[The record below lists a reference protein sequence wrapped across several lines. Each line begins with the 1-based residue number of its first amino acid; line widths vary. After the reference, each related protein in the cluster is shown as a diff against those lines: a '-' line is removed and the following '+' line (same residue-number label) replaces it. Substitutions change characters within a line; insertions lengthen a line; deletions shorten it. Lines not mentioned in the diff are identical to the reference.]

1 MADQGTRTP
10 FSLSDSQ
17 SDESK
22 MRRALGLTGGGGGG
36 NNRPQVTQQR
46 PDQARGRHKFVQDGG
61 VPVTVVN
68 HRIDENGPL
77 KERIAELEA
86 SLENERTNHANTRRA
101 LGEQQSAAQ
110 ALQTRLAHADLAHN
124 EALMTERNA
133 RLAAQSALSQHLLD
147 ATPARRAPRPAA
159 TPQAT
164 EEPVPEPEPAAA
176 APHRTVAA
184 DPLPAAVL
192 DRQPAELT
200 DEPTD
205 GPTDGQPDAGT
216 DLVPAPMKAKRGRP
230 RTAAPKEP
238 KPVRWWTP
246 SYRTKSKA

>member
-10 FSLSDSQ
+10 FSLNESQ

-36 NNRPQVTQQR
+36 NRPQVTQQR

-77 KERIAELEA
+77 KDRIAELEA
-86 SLENERTNHANTRRA
+86 SLENERNNHANTRRS
-101 LGEQQSAAQ
+101 LSEQQAAAQ

-124 EALMTERNA
+124 EALMAERNA

-159 TPQAT
+159 TPQPA
-164 EEPVPEPEPAAA
+164 EEPAPEPEPAAA
-176 APHRTVAA
+176 AAHQTVAA
-184 DPLPAAVL
+184 DPLPAPV
-192 DRQPAELT
+192 
-200 DEPTD
+200 
-205 GPTDGQPDAGT
+205 
-216 DLVPAPMKAKRGRP
+216 KAKRGRP
-230 RTAAPKEP
+230 RTTPAKEP